1 MVYSNINGTVFYK
14 ENGNIDPE
22 DIGYES
28 TLYELEIYDKKVL
41 VVFGKIKHTF
51 IQRNIVYLPIYLVV
65 NNKVKKQIGV
75 VEFDKNVTLELFD
88 DNDELDLD
96 KLNTPLLFGFVDKSY
111 IDRSGSD
118 SISFITKQDL
128 MEKEEKKEKE
138 DEEELEKIDEEE
150 ESDED
155 DVLSVKVKPS
165 KMSNEMKKSSK
176 ILEDGIF
183 TLDREVK
190 ILNPLVEENEE
201 MANEIKKSYEPS
213 SRNNW
218 LQEYM
223 KNENYGIHDVENNG
237 DCFFA
242 VVRDAFKQIGQ
253 VTTVKKLRA
262 LIAKEVTEE
271 VFEEHRV
278 LFNDLKGT
286 INEYNKE
293 LKSIK
298 HTIENVLNKRAK
310 QVSND
315 RAELQGILAESEKL
329 KQQHKNVLKNKQI
342 AQSMIDEDI
351 GNIQS
356 IDSLE
361 KFREFIQTSGFW
373 ADSWAISVLEYMLKV
388 KFVLLS
394 QRSYLD
400 NDLYNVLL
408 CGEAHQ
414 KIQETLKFEP
424 KYYIMTSFS
433 GDHYQLVT
441 YKNKRIFEFFEL
453 PYHVK
458 ALITNKCLE
467 GNSGAFKLI
476 PEIKNMKL
484 KMGLDEEDEL
494 EENIENSSIYNKD
507 IVFVFHRNSS
517 NAFKPGMAKNTN
529 EKIPADKRSLFI
541 DLSKISNWRR
551 KLDDTWMEAPFEL
564 NGKKWASVEHYYQS
578 AKFRIHNPDFSDLFS
593 LDATE
598 SEIAKDVD
606 LAISAGSKSGR
617 ANAKAKKKVKGDTL
631 LRPKGIEIDPKFY
644 GEKSDQERLNAVNA
658 KFSKNEDLKKVLLA
672 TRDAKLMQFNHG
684 SSPDTDHMLMAVRH
698 ELNNVLQ
705 N

>member
-14 ENGNIDPE
+14 ENGNVDIE

-28 TLYELEIYDKKVL
+28 TLYELEVYGKKIL
-41 VVFGKIKHTF
+41 IVFGKIKHTF
-51 IQRNIVYLPIYLVV
+51 IQRNIVYLPMYLVV
-65 NNKVKKQIGV
+65 NNKVNKQIGV
-75 VEFDKNVTLELFD
+75 VEFDKNSTLELFD
-88 DNDELDLD
+88 DDNEIDLE
-96 KLNTPLLFGFVDKSY
+96 KLNTPILFGFADQSF

-118 SISFITKQDL
+118 SISFITKQNQ
-128 MEKEEKKEKE
+128 MEKEEEEKE
-138 DEEELEKIDEEE
+138 EEEE
-150 ESDED
+150 ESDDDDDDD

-165 KMSNEMKKSSK
+165 KMSHEMKKTTK
-176 ILEDGIF
+176 VLENGIF
-183 TLDREVK
+183 TIDREVK
-190 ILNPLVEENEE
+190 VPNPLIEENEE
-201 MANEIKKSYEPS
+201 TANEIKKSYTPS

-218 LQEYM
+218 IQEYM
-223 KNENYGIHDVENNG
+223 KNENYEIHDVENNG

-253 VTTVKKLRA
+253 TTSVKKLRA

-286 INEYNKE
+286 INEYSKE
-293 LKSIK
+293 LKDIK
-298 HTIENVLNKRAK
+298 YNIEHVLSNRAK
-310 QVSND
+310 QVRGD
-315 RAELQGILAESEKL
+315 KKELQIILDESEKL

-351 GNIQS
+351 GDFHS
-356 IDSLE
+356 VDSLE
-361 KFREFIQTSGFW
+361 KFREYIQTSGFW

-400 NDLYNVLL
+400 KDLYNVLL
-408 CGEAHQ
+408 CGEAHP
-414 KIQETLKFEP
+414 KFQETMKFEP

-433 GDHYQLVT
+433 GDHYKLIT
-441 YKNKRIFEFFEL
+441 YKNKRIFEFYEL
-453 PYHVK
+453 PYHIK

-467 GNSGAFKLI
+467 GNSGAFKII

-484 KMGLDEEDEL
+484 KMGIDEDEEL
-494 EENIENSSIYNKD
+494 EENIENSTIFNKD

-517 NAFKPGMAKNTN
+517 NSFKPGMAKNTN

-551 KLDDTWMEAPFEL
+551 KLDDTWTEAPFEL

-578 AKFRIHNPDFSDLFS
+578 AKFRIHNPDFADLFS

-598 SEIAKDVD
+598 SPIAKDVD

-617 ANAKAKKKVKGDTL
+617 ANVKAKKKVKGDTL

-644 GEKSDQERLNAVNA
+644 GERSDQERLNAINA
-658 KFSKNEDLKKVLLA
+658 KFSKNEDLKKILLA
-672 TRDAKLMQFNHG
+672 TREAKLMQFNHG
-684 SSPDTDHMLMAVRH
+684 SAPDSDHILMAVRH
-698 ELNNVLQ
+698 ELNSAM
-705 N
+705 

>member
-14 ENGNIDPE
+14 ENGNVDIE

-28 TLYELEIYDKKVL
+28 TLYELEVYGKKIL
-41 VVFGKIKHTF
+41 IVFGKIKHTF
-51 IQRNIVYLPIYLVV
+51 IQRNIVYLPMYLVV
-65 NNKVKKQIGV
+65 NNKVNKQIGV
-75 VEFDKNVTLELFD
+75 VEFDKNSTLELFD
-88 DNDELDLD
+88 DDNEIDLE
-96 KLNTPLLFGFVDKSY
+96 KLNTPILFGFADQSF

-118 SISFITKQDL
+118 SISFITKQNQ
-128 MEKEEKKEKE
+128 MEKEEEEKKEE
-138 DEEELEKIDEEE
+138 EEE
-150 ESDED
+150 ESDDDDD

-165 KMSNEMKKSSK
+165 KMSHEMKKTTK
-176 ILEDGIF
+176 VLENGIF
-183 TLDREVK
+183 TIEREVK
-190 ILNPLVEENEE
+190 VPNPLIEENEE
-201 MANEIKKSYEPS
+201 TANEIKKSYTPS

-218 LQEYM
+218 IQEYM
-223 KNENYGIHDVENNG
+223 KNENYEIHDVENNG

-253 VTTVKKLRA
+253 TTSVKKLRA

-286 INEYNKE
+286 INEYSKE
-293 LKSIK
+293 LKDIK
-298 HTIENVLNKRAK
+298 YNIEHVLRNRAK
-310 QVSND
+310 QVRGD
-315 RAELQGILAESEKL
+315 KKELQIILDESEKL

-342 AQSMIDEDI
+342 AQAMIDEDI
-351 GNIQS
+351 GDFHS
-356 IDSLE
+356 VDSLE
-361 KFREFIQTSGFW
+361 KFREYIQTSGFW

-400 NDLYNVLL
+400 KDLYNVLL
-408 CGEAHQ
+408 CGEAHP
-414 KIQETLKFEP
+414 KFQETMKFEP

-433 GDHYQLVT
+433 GDHYKLIT
-441 YKNKRIFEFFEL
+441 YKNKRIFEFYEL
-453 PYHVK
+453 PYHIK

-467 GNSGAFKLI
+467 GNSGAFKII

-484 KMGLDEEDEL
+484 KMGIDEDEEL
-494 EENIENSSIYNKD
+494 EENIENSTIFNKD

-517 NAFKPGMAKNTN
+517 NSFKPGMAKNTN

-551 KLDDTWMEAPFEL
+551 KLDDTWTEAPFEL

-578 AKFRIHNPDFSDLFS
+578 AKFRIHNPDFADLFS

-598 SEIAKDVD
+598 SPIAKDVD

-617 ANAKAKKKVKGDTL
+617 ANVKAKKKVKGDTL

-644 GEKSDQERLNAVNA
+644 GERSDQERLNAINA
-658 KFSKNEDLKKVLLA
+658 KFSKNEDLKKILLA
-672 TRDAKLMQFNHG
+672 TREAKLMQFNHG
-684 SSPDTDHMLMAVRH
+684 SAPDSDHILMAVRH
-698 ELNNVLQ
+698 ELNSAM
-705 N
+705 

>member
-14 ENGNIDPE
+14 ENGNVDPE
-22 DIGYES
+22 DVGYES
-28 TLYELEIYDKKVL
+28 TLYELEIYGKKVL
-41 VVFGKIKHTF
+41 IVFGKIKHTF

-65 NNKVKKQIGV
+65 KNKVIKQIGV
-75 VEFDKNVTLELFD
+75 IEIEKNATLELFD
-88 DNDELDLD
+88 DENEIDLD
-96 KLNTPLLFGFVDKSY
+96 KVTNPLMFGFIDQSF

-118 SISFITKQDL
+118 SISFITKQTQ
-128 MEKEEKKEKE
+128 MEKEETQSTS
-138 DEEELEKIDEEE
+138 DDNDDVDVQPSD
-150 ESDED
+150 SDED
-155 DVLSVKVKPS
+155 DVLTVKVKPS
-165 KMSNEMKKSSK
+165 KLSNEMKKTTK
-176 ILEDGIF
+176 ILENGIF
-183 TLDREVK
+183 TMDREVK
-190 ILNPLVEENEE
+190 VPDPLLEENEE
-201 MANEIKKSYEPS
+201 IASDIKKGYHPS

-218 LQEYM
+218 IHEYM
-223 KNENYGIHDVENNG
+223 KNEHYGIHDVENNG

-242 VVRDAFKQIGQ
+242 VIRDAFKQIGQ
-253 VTTVKKLRA
+253 ITTVKKLRA
-262 LIAKEVTEE
+262 LVAKEVTEE
-271 VFEEHRV
+271 VFEAHRV

-310 QVSND
+310 QIKDD
-315 RAELQGILAESEKL
+315 RKELQNILEESNKL

-351 GNIQS
+351 GNLQS
-356 IDSLE
+356 IDSLD

-373 ADSWAISVLEYMLKV
+373 ADSWAISTLEYVLKV

-408 CGEAHQ
+408 CGEAHA
-414 KIQETLKFEP
+414 KFQETLKFEP
-424 KYYIMTSFS
+424 KHYIMTSFS

-441 YKNKRIFEFFEL
+441 YKNKRIFEFYEL
-453 PYHVK
+453 PYHIK

-484 KMGLDEEDEL
+484 KMGIDEEE
-494 EENIENSSIYNKD
+494 EVQENIENSSIFNKD

-529 EKIPADKRSLFI
+529 EKIPADKRSSFI

-551 KLDDTWMEAPFEL
+551 KLDDSWDEAPFEL
-564 NGKKWASVEHYYQS
+564 NGNKWMSVEHYYQS
-578 AKFRIHNPDFSDLFS
+578 AKFRVHNPDFSDLFS
-593 LDATE
+593 LDATD
-598 SEIAKDVD
+598 SQIAKDVD
-606 LAISAGSKSGR
+606 LAMSAGSKSGR

-644 GEKSDQERLNAVNA
+644 GEKSDQERVNAINA

-684 SSPDTDHMLMAVRH
+684 SVPDNDHILMAVRH
-698 ELNNVLQ
+698 ELNNAMQ

>member
-14 ENGNIDPE
+14 ENGHVDEE

-28 TLYELEIYDKKVL
+28 TLYELEVYGKRVL
-41 VVFGKIKHTF
+41 IVFGKIKHTY
-51 IQRNIVYLPIYLVV
+51 IQRNIVYIPIYLVV
-65 NNKVKKQIGV
+65 QNKVHKQIGV
-75 VEFDKNVTLELFD
+75 VEFDKNATLELFD
-88 DNDELDLD
+88 DENEVDLE
-96 KLNTPLLFGFVDKSY
+96 KLNTPLLFGFVDQSFV
-111 IDRSGSD
+111 DRSGSD
-118 SISFITKQDL
+118 AISFITKQDQ
-128 MEKEEKKEKE
+128 MEKEEAQEKE
-138 DEEELEKIDEEE
+138 EKNEEQEDEKI
-150 ESDED
+150 ESDDED
-155 DVLSVKVKPS
+155 DVLSVKIKPS
-165 KMSNEMKKSSK
+165 KLSNEVKKSTK

-183 TLDREVK
+183 TVDRQVK
-190 ILNPLVEENEE
+190 IPDPLVEENEE
-201 MANEIKKSYEPS
+201 MASEIKKSYQPS

-223 KNENYGIHDVENNG
+223 KNEHYGIHDVENNG

-242 VVRDAFKQIGQ
+242 VIRDAFKQIGQ
-253 VTTVKKLRA
+253 ITSVKKLRA
-262 LIAKEVTEE
+262 LLAKEVTEE

-310 QVSND
+310 NASGN
-315 RAELQGILAESEKL
+315 RAELQNILSETETL
-329 KQQHKNVLKNKQI
+329 KQQHKNALKNKQI
-342 AQSMIDEDI
+342 AQAMIDEDI
-351 GNIQS
+351 GNLQS
-356 IDSLE
+356 VDSLE

-373 ADSWAISVLEYMLKV
+373 ADSWAISVLEYILKV

-408 CGEAHQ
+408 CGEANQ
-414 KIQETLKFEP
+414 KLQETMKFEP

-484 KMGLDEEDEL
+484 KMGIDEEDEIQ
-494 EENIENSSIYNKD
+494 ENIENSSIYNKD

-529 EKIPADKRSLFI
+529 EKIPADKRSSFI
-541 DLSKISNWRR
+541 DLSKISDWRR
-551 KLDDTWMEAPFEL
+551 KLDDTWSEAPFEL

-598 SEIAKDVD
+598 SAIAKDVD

-684 SSPDTDHMLMAVRH
+684 SSPDSDHILMAVRH
-698 ELNNVLQ
+698 ELNSAMQ